1 MPIPNVGAV
10 VDGYRFK
17 GGNPNDQKNWEIAPV
32 AVPKPGTVS
41 DGYVFKG
48 GNPNDQKNWNPVE
61 TTPAPEKQKQKFAP
75 SPIEE
80 VPIIGG
86 ALSGIADIPLGIA
99 TGVATIGK
107 TFTDLFGADNAV
119 SDAVE
124 DFGKGADELR
134 SAEAREDSAKDAE
147 EMANAEGFFE
157 GAGAAGKAF
166 LRHPLDV
173 TANLLG
179 TAAPAAIAAAGA
191 LLAAPAS
198 AATAAVAAAGVG
210 LASGIGMIKGDIYD
224 ATLARAKQSG
234 LSNAQAEKIAE
245 EAQNYGGENTD
256 MIALGGVIGA
266 AASATGAGP
275 LLGKMIAGKVLK
287 DVTAKITAR
296 TAAAA
301 AAARAT
307 GADVAVEAVETG
319 GKGLIRR
326 GVEGALVEGIPE
338 GIQAGQEALAE
349 NLAQTRAGFP
359 TDPMKGVLSRAGYEG
374 TLGGIL
380 GGGLNVM
387 SGRGEVTDKRQEQI
401 DDEERRAIEIE
412 AVSGGVG
419 KAYEEAV
426 ARYKSEGVS
435 DREANLKAGEDIR
448 AYMAERR
455 NINDT
460 TDAGGTESS
469 VPSGAG
475 AAPSD
480 MAGSAGETDRGPVGT
495 GGPTV
500 GPDIG
505 SEGSQQRTLDE
516 AKQILANKKIKL
528 TERVE
533 VAKQLLNDTILNNQY
548 ININDIDGKQYDN
561 AKKQLANGKYDGDP
575 VAALEAVTGKSFTA
589 PASAPAPTTVPA
601 GPTPA
606 DMAKA
611 PVADAIKAATQP
623 NPASVIPGI
632 AEAAAQD
639 LGIAPAPVV
648 APPVAPTPA
657 VEPAPAPAAAQP
669 LVEEPV
675 AAEAAPTVADITP
688 EDVAVEPA
696 PVAEEA
702 VAEEPALAP
711 YRPDR
716 REPAVVWDN
725 FEKAFAGQRFPDVS
739 WALGSDWGMGTSTPD
754 PASYRRVAEERMVRL
769 YGPKPEVQAAPEVAP
784 VQEPVQGYV
793 DTRRQEL
800 AAQEAADAE
809 AEANLRQE
817 IEARKQREAVQP
829 APVEA
834 APEETPEEKAEA
846 LRVDIEDAFKGV
858 PELGVKPS
866 ISQAAYNTLMLRF
879 KSKTFT
885 TEQIEKEFNDAVRRY
900 EEKNSYQA
908 SRSGKA
914 AIGMAVEDL
923 VAHIKDLTKN
933 WRAKIG
939 IKVIGTIDEL
949 PATLRKAVERDGMES
964 VPAFVAPDGTI
975 YFIANNIDTME
986 EASSAVYHESLG
998 HLGLRALFDTRLDA
1012 VLAQIYKSNKKLRE
1026 QADQWTYD
1034 NPGVYASDRNPS
1046 LRALEE
1052 VLAEQSEAGRVDAS
1066 VWAKISAVIKDF
1078 GRRIGL
1084 KLDYSDAEVRSI
1096 LAMAHDQV
1104 IDGNSESTV
1113 IKGLRYMVNGW
1124 HGSPHD
1130 FDQFSSGK
1138 IGSGEGHTAFGWG
1151 LYFGSSRAV
1160 GEHYRNQEAGK
1171 RITIDGQSMAKGKG
1185 RRFIEYGGD
1194 FTPSER
1200 RALQFL
1206 RDSGTLDNTL
1216 ERLRRR
1222 GSKFYT
1228 AEEQAI
1234 ANDMAATLNKL
1245 RDEGR
1250 LQTVDGKLYE
1260 VQLTPSEDEYLDWK
1274 EPISNQSAKV
1284 QEALTS
1290 LGFVSDDGRY
1300 PLTGA
1305 DVYNQLRRK
1314 LGSKKEASLA
1324 LLEAG
1329 IRGNRYPD
1337 AISRSREATSFNYVI
1352 FDDSD
1357 VEIVNKYMAGKA
1369 KKKTETATVQR
1380 LRRKLSTSHYAADM
1394 SAAAGDMFFQTR
1406 SGKGQIDL
1414 LDSAWKAMKNKSRRF
1429 VIGYLYYS
1437 RDLIRA
1443 ISKLSPPVARK
1454 LSLVNELLHRMDG
1467 FRNIGLKTLTYNTL
1481 RYSKFNAKF
1490 KEGGILLS
1498 DLINGSTLASVDPRH
1513 ASLAAATAADIKL
1526 AGLVKEGASK
1536 TRIDNRKALIK
1547 EVYDMYEK
1555 LGTAEMGNGEGQ
1567 SIYKMVMGGFERSFD
1582 NEYKAIVANLRQS
1595 GLPADRIQQAV
1606 KQITD
1611 MYATAK
1617 QNAPYAP
1624 LFRTGQFWLRVGKG
1638 KNRRVFRFESET
1650 LYQQGMKDAVKWLQS
1665 SGDTRSAEEIKAD
1678 DKVFNF
1684 GRDVDGLE
1692 ADFMRTEPSDVLKNV
1707 FQEIDKGGMADG
1719 AAIKDM
1725 IFQLYAASLPKGT
1738 LYEKMQHREGVEGF
1752 SADTLRAYIDAQMA
1766 TINRL
1771 THLKY
1776 ASKIR
1781 QSIGEAY
1788 GLMSGNPNREQLQPY
1803 IDEMAIRVAETFSP
1817 DISKLDPLARL
1828 ANKATFFYLLT
1839 SIKSAL
1845 VQFLQLPT
1853 VAMPA
1858 LGARYGTVQA
1868 AAVAARYIATI
1879 GNKFGTSKV
1888 DEDGNIVTNWGQPT
1902 MGDSKYVNENKDP
1915 EMREALKFA
1924 FADARERGI
1933 LDTTFAGD
1941 MVSRKS
1947 GPSANYQGRPAK
1959 ISKWVFDFMS
1969 GGIHH
1974 SERIAR
1980 EIAYMSAFELDY
1992 AMRRKGG
1999 MDHQTAMG
2007 VAADTAADLTLET
2020 MFDFSESSKP
2030 RAMKGPIGR
2039 VALQFYSFPIQIASM
2054 LTRTF
2059 LGTVSLLPNPER
2071 KVAAKQFF
2079 GIIGM
2084 TWMFAGTT
2092 GMPGY
2097 SFMMGLMTSLLAAA
2111 GLADDDDDEKGNNA
2125 LTSRNLDLW
2134 FREKFLPEYFGP
2146 DSDLANDLGLDKEQ
2160 AQDLTRAVKMGPIS
2174 AATNLNLGSSVGLDG
2189 LFFRDDTPVDTNEEA
2204 LRSLW
2209 YTLSLGATGSV
2220 LRNFLRGGDY
2230 MMKGEW
2236 QRAAENLTPAPVR
2249 NALVAKRLAS
2259 EGYITPSTQDVVAPV
2274 EEYTWGKLVGQ
2285 GIGFGRTDISDIQKS
2300 NLLAKKTVDKIEKE
2314 RADYIN
2320 KLDKAY
2326 RDITLKRTN
2335 MKDGQE
2341 AINKVWKD
2349 IFKWNDNTDF
2359 ISPIFLG
2366 NWQDSIGTRA
2376 EDRARSMQGLRV
2388 SKNYDPY
2395 VRGLLEKNR

>member
-1 MPIPNVGAV
+1 MPLPNVGAI

-17 GGNPNDQKNWEIAPV
+17 GGNPNDQKNWELAPV
-32 AVPKPGTVS
+32 AVPKPGAVS
-41 DGYVFKG
+41 GGYVFKG
-48 GNPNDQKNWNPVE
+48 GNPNDQKNWKPVQA
-61 TTPAPEKQKQKFAP
+61 TPAPEKQKQKFAP
-75 SPIEE
+75 SAIEE
-80 VPIIGG
+80 IPVVGG
-86 ALSGIADIPLGIA
+86 VLSGIADVPLGFM
-99 TGVATIGK
+99 TGLATIGK
-107 TFTDLFGADNAV
+107 TFTDLGGADNIA
-119 SDAVE
+119 SDVIE
-124 DFGKGADELR
+124 DFGKSADALR
-134 SAEAREDSAKDAE
+134 SAEAREDSAKDAA
-147 EMANAEGFFE
+147 EMAAADGFWE

-166 LRHPLDV
+166 WRHPID
-173 TANLLG
+173 TAANLLG

-191 LLAAPAS
+191 MIAAPAS
-198 AATAAVAAAGVG
+198 ATAAAIAAAGVG
-210 LASGIGMIKGDIYD
+210 LASGVGMIKGDIYD

-234 LSNAQAEKIAE
+234 LSEAQAEKIAQ
-245 EAQNYGGENTD
+245 EAQTYGGENTD

-275 LLGKMIAGKVLK
+275 ILGKMIANRVLK
-287 DVTAKITAR
+287 DVTSKITAR

-307 GADVAVEAVETG
+307 GADVAVEAA
-319 GKGLIRR
+319 GKGVVRR
-326 GVEGALVEGIPE
+326 GVEGFLVEGIPE

-349 NLAQTRAGFP
+349 NLAQDRAGFE

-380 GGGLNVM
+380 GGGLNVA

-401 DDEERRAIEIE
+401 ADEERRAVQIE
-412 AVSGGVG
+412 AASGGVG
-419 KAYEEAV
+419 EAYEKAV

-455 NINDT
+455 NINEPLTDDT
-460 TDAGGTESS
+460 TNVGGAKPS

-475 AAPSD
+475 AAPTD
-480 MAGSAGETDRGPVGT
+480 MAGSAGETDTGPVGT
-495 GGPTV
+495 GGPTA
-500 GPDIG
+500 GTDTG
-505 SEGSQQRTLDE
+505 EQGQQQRTLDE
-516 AKQILANKKIKL
+516 AAQILSNKKVPL
-528 TERVE
+528 NTRVT
-533 VAKQLLNDTILNNQY
+533 AATQLLNDTILNNEFVSV
-548 ININDIDGKQYDN
+548 NDIDQKQFN
-561 AKKQLANGKYDGDP
+561 QAKQQLANGKHNGDP
-575 VAALEAVTGKSFTA
+575 VAALEAVTGKKFTA
-589 PASAPAPTTVPA
+589 PAPTAVPT
-601 GPTPA
+601 GPNPA
-606 DMAKA
+606 DVAKA
-611 PVADAIKAATQP
+611 PVAEAIKAATQP
-623 NPASVIPGI
+623 NPANVLPGI
-632 AEAAAQD
+632 AETAAKD
-639 LGIAPAPVV
+639 LGIAP
-648 APPVAPTPA
+648 
-657 VEPAPAPAAAQP
+657 EPAPAPAAPQP
-669 LVEEPV
+669 IAEEPV
-675 AAEAAPTVADITP
+675 VAQPTPTVADITP
-688 EDVAVEPA
+688 EDVATAPAPEPA
-696 PVAEEA
+696 AEEV
-702 VAEEPALAP
+702 VAEEPAPAPTLEEILANP
-711 YRPDR
+711 
-716 REPAVVWDN
+716 V
-725 FEKAFAGQRFPDVS
+725 AFARQEAERRGLDAPMFAEGARDVMQGRDPLPDELILEKQGVEVLTAYKS
-739 WALGSDWGMGTSTPD
+739 GTDWARSLQG
-754 PASYRRVAEERMVRL
+754 A
-769 YGPKPEVQAAPEVAP
+769 PEVAAEAAPEVAP
-784 VQEPVQGYV
+784 
-793 DTRRQEL
+793 
-800 AAQEAADAE
+800 A
-809 AEANLRQE
+809 
-817 IEARKQREAVQP
+817 QP

-834 APEETPEEKAEA
+834 APEEA
-846 LRVDIEDAFKGV
+846 LEDA
-858 PELGVKPS
+858 PEDVAANLEKEIKRAGLGYFDEDTEEQVKPS
-866 ISQAAYNTLMLRF
+866 ISQKSYNALMLRL
-879 KSKTFT
+879 KSKNPDLKKIDVEFDEAIGKYS
-885 TEQIEKEFNDAVRRY
+885 EQS
-900 EEKNSYQA
+900 SYQA

-914 AIGMAVEDL
+914 AVGMAVEDL
-923 VAHIKDLTKN
+923 VAHIADLTKN
-933 WRAKIG
+933 WRAKID

-949 PATLRKAVERDGMES
+949 PAKLRSAVERDGMEG

-975 YFIANNIDTME
+975 YFIANNIDTLE
-986 EASSAVYHESLG
+986 DANSAVYHEALG
-998 HLGLRALFDTRLDA
+998 HLGLRALFNTRLDE
-1012 VLAQIYKSNKKLRE
+1012 VLSQIYKGNKKLRE
-1026 QADQWTYD
+1026 QADQWTAD
-1034 NPGVYASDRNPS
+1034 NPGVYANDSNPN

-1052 VLAEQSEAGRVDAS
+1052 VLAEQSEAGRIDAS

-1084 KLDYSDAEVRSI
+1084 KLGYSDAEVRSI

-1104 IDGNSESTV
+1104 IDGNRESTV
-1113 IKGLRYMVNGW
+1113 VKGMRYIAGGDRIRV
-1124 HGSPHD
+1124 PA
-1130 FDQFSSGK
+1130 
-1138 IGSGEGHTAFGWG
+1138 TAARTFLKELG
-1151 LYFGSSRAV
+1151 LYSNREL
-1160 GEHYRNQEAGK
+1160 GEME
-1171 RITIDGQSMAKGKG
+1171 
-1185 RRFIEYGGD
+1185 
-1194 FTPSER
+1194 SE
-1200 RALQFL
+1200 
-1206 RDSGTLDNTL
+1206 
-1216 ERLRRR
+1216 E
-1222 GSKFYT
+1222 
-1228 AEEQAI
+1228 
-1234 ANDMAATLNKL
+1234 
-1245 RDEGR
+1245 
-1250 LQTVDGKLYE
+1250 
-1260 VQLTPSEDEYLDWK
+1260 
-1274 EPISNQSAKV
+1274 
-1284 QEALTS
+1284 
-1290 LGFVSDDGRY
+1290 
-1300 PLTGA
+1300 
-1305 DVYNQLRRK
+1305 
-1314 LGSKKEASLA
+1314 
-1324 LLEAG
+1324 
-1329 IRGNRYPD
+1329 
-1337 AISRSREATSFNYVI
+1337 AISRASRIGIDEEWLDYYNSQQLAAFAPEGSEAIKLPQPNMSKYMPSVP
-1352 FDDSD
+1352 S
-1357 VEIVNKYMAGKA
+1357 KYMAGKA

-1380 LRRKLSTSHYAADM
+1380 LRRKLRTSHYAGKM
-1394 SAAAGDMFFQTR
+1394 SATAGDMFAQTR
-1406 SGKGQIDL
+1406 SGKEQIDL

-1429 VIGYLYYS
+1429 VLGYLYYS

-1443 ISKLSPPVARK
+1443 INKLSPPVARK

-1467 FRNIGLKTLTYNTL
+1467 FRNMGLKTLTYNTL

-1490 KEGGILLS
+1490 KEGGKLLS

-1555 LGTAEMGNGEGQ
+1555 LGTAEMGKGEGQ

-1582 NEYKAIVANLRQS
+1582 NEYKAIVSNLRKS
-1595 GLPADRIQQAV
+1595 GLPADRIKQAV
-1606 KQITD
+1606 KQVTE

-1650 LYQQGMKDAVKWLQS
+1650 LYQQGMKDAIKWLQDG
-1665 SGDTRSAEEIKAD
+1665 GDKRSAAEIKAD
-1678 DKVFNF
+1678 DKVFTF

-1692 ADFMRTEPSDVLKNV
+1692 ADFMRSEPSDVLKNV
-1707 FQEIDKGGMADG
+1707 FEEIDKGGMADG

-1725 IFQLYAASLPKGT
+1725 IFQLYAAALPKGT

-1752 SADTLRAYIDAQMA
+1752 SSDTLRAYIDAQMA

-1781 QSIGEAY
+1781 QTIGEAY
-1788 GLMSGNPNREQLQPY
+1788 GLMSGNPNSEQLQPY

-1853 VAMPA
+1853 VALPA

-1868 AAVAARYIATI
+1868 AAVAARYIATL
-1879 GNKFGTSKV
+1879 GNKFGTAKV

-1915 EMREALKFA
+1915 EMREALKYA

-1947 GPSANYQGRPAK
+1947 GPSAQYQGRPAK

-1974 SERIAR
+1974 AERIAR

-1992 AMRRKGG
+1992 AKRRKGG
-1999 MDHQTAMG
+1999 MDHKTAMG

-2111 GLADDDDDEKGNNA
+2111 GLADDDDDDKGNNA

-2146 DSDLANDLGLDKEQ
+2146 DSDLANDLGLDEGQ
-2160 AQDLTRAVKMGPIS
+2160 AQDLTRAVKMGPLS

-2220 LRNFLRGGDY
+2220 LRNFIRGGDY

-2249 NALVAKRLAS
+2249 NALIAKRLGS

-2326 RDITLKRTN
+2326 RDITLKRTD
-2335 MKDGQE
+2335 MKGGQE
-2341 AINKVWKD
+2341 AIGKVWKD
-2349 IFKWNDNTDF
+2349 IFKWNDNTDY
-2359 ISPIFLG
+2359 INPIFLG
-2366 NWQDSIGTRA
+2366 NWEDSIETRG
-2376 EDRARSMQGLRV
+2376 EDRSRSMQGLRV

>member
-1 MPIPNVGAV
+1 MPVPNVGAI

-17 GGNPNDQKNWEIAPV
+17 GGNPNDQKNWELAPV
-32 AVPKPGTVS
+32 AVPKPGAVS

-48 GNPNDQKNWNPVE
+48 GNPNDQKNWKPVQA
-61 TTPAPEKQKQKFAP
+61 TPVPEKQKQKFAP
-75 SPIEE
+75 SVIEE
-80 VPIIGG
+80 VPVIGG

-107 TFTDLFGADNAV
+107 TFTDLFGADNAA

-124 DFGKGADELR
+124 AFGKGADELR
-134 SAEAREDSAKDAE
+134 SAEAREDSAKDAA
-147 EMANAEGFFE
+147 EMAAANGFWE

-191 LLAAPAS
+191 LIAAPAS
-198 AATAAVAAAGVG
+198 AATAAIAAAGVG
-210 LASGIGMIKGDIYD
+210 LASGVGMIKGDIYD
-224 ATLARAKQSG
+224 ATLARAKQAG
-234 LSNAQAEKIAE
+234 LSDAQAEKIAE
-245 EAQNYGGENTD
+245 EAQAYGGENTD
-256 MIALGGVIGA
+256 MIALGGVIGG

-287 DVTAKITAR
+287 DVTSKITAR

-307 GADVAVEAVETG
+307 GTEVAETAAETT

-326 GVEGALVEGIPE
+326 GVEGALVEGVPE

-359 TDPMKGVLSRAGYEG
+359 TDTWKGVLSRAGYEG

-380 GGGLNVM
+380 GGGISAV

-448 AYMAERR
+448 AYMADRR
-455 NINDT
+455 NINEPITEDT
-460 TDAGGTESS
+460 TDAGGTKSS
-469 VPSGAG
+469 VPSGDGIRPA
-475 AAPSD
+475 D
-480 MAGSAGETDRGPVGT
+480 VAGSVGETDTGPVGV
-495 GGPTV
+495 GGDAAGT
-500 GPDIG
+500 DIG
-505 SEGSQQRTLDE
+505 VEGQQQRTLDE
-516 AKQILANKKIKL
+516 AKGILANKKIKL
-528 TERVE
+528 TERVD
-533 VAKQLLNDTILNNQY
+533 VARELLNDTILNNPLV
-548 ININDIDGKQYDN
+548 NVNDIDKKQFDA
-561 AKKQLANGKYDGDP
+561 AKQQLANGKHNGDP
-575 VAALEAVTGKSFTA
+575 VAALEAVTGKSFAA
-589 PASAPAPTTVPA
+589 PLDINETVAAPA
-601 GPTPA
+601 GPTLDEA
-606 DMAKA
+606 AKA
-611 PVADAIKAATQP
+611 PVAEAIKAATQP
-623 NPASVIPGI
+623 NPANVVPGI
-632 AEAAAQD
+632 AETAAKD
-639 LGIAPAPVV
+639 LGITPEPAPVV
-648 APPVAPTPA
+648 AP
-657 VEPAPAPAAAQP
+657 AAAIPLTEESVVAQP
-669 LVEEPV
+669 T
-675 AAEAAPTVADITP
+675 PTVADVTP
-688 EDVAVEPA
+688 EDVALTPA
-696 PVAEEA
+696 PEMAAEEV
-702 VAEEPALAP
+702 VAEEPAPVP

-754 PASYRRVAEERMVRL
+754 PASYRRVAEERMTRL
-769 YGPKPEVQAAPEVAP
+769 YGPKPEVQAAPEMAAAPEVAP
-784 VQEPVQGYV
+784 VQEVVQPAPVQKPV
-793 DTRRQEL
+793 QP
-800 AAQEAADAE
+800 APVQ
-809 AEANLRQE
+809 
-817 IEARKQREAVQP
+817 KPVQP
-829 APVEA
+829 APVEV
-834 APEETPEEKAEA
+834 TPEEDLEEAPEDKAE
-846 LRVDIEDAFKGV
+846 RVMGEIEEAFEGV
-858 PELGVKPS
+858 PEMGIEPFISEKTYNRVKFELQTKRRT
-866 ISQAAYNTLMLRF
+866 IDEVDAELKAAR
-879 KSKTFT
+879 
-885 TEQIEKEFNDAVRRY
+885 ERHEKKQR
-900 EEKNSYQA
+900 YQA

-914 AIGMAVEDL
+914 AVGMAVEDL
-923 VAHIKDLTKN
+923 VDHIADLTKN

-939 IKVIGTIDEL
+939 VKVIGTIDEL
-949 PATLRKAVERDGMES
+949 PVNLREAVERDGMES

-975 YFIANNIDTME
+975 YFIANNIDTFE
-986 EASSAVYHESLG
+986 EASSAVYHEALG
-998 HLGLRALFDTRLDA
+998 HLGLRSLFDTRLDA
-1012 VLAQIYKSNKKLRE
+1012 VLAKLYRSSKKLRE

-1034 NPGVYASDRNPS
+1034 NPGVYANDKNPS

-1096 LAMAHDQV
+1096 LAMAHDQI
-1104 IDGNSESTV
+1104 IDGKRESTV
-1113 IKGLRYMVNGW
+1113 VKGLRYVAGF
-1124 HGSPHD
+1124 GRT
-1130 FDQFSSGK
+1130 DQVESETS
-1138 IGSGEGHTAFGWG
+1138 E
-1151 LYFGSSRAV
+1151 
-1160 GEHYRNQEAGK
+1160 QP
-1171 RITIDGQSMAKGKG
+1171 
-1185 RRFIEYGGD
+1185 RF
-1194 FTPSER
+1194 
-1200 RALQFL
+1200 
-1206 RDSGTLDNTL
+1206 
-1216 ERLRRR
+1216 
-1222 GSKFYT
+1222 
-1228 AEEQAI
+1228 
-1234 ANDMAATLNKL
+1234 
-1245 RDEGR
+1245 
-1250 LQTVDGKLYE
+1250 
-1260 VQLTPSEDEYLDWK
+1260 
-1274 EPISNQSAKV
+1274 
-1284 QEALTS
+1284 
-1290 LGFVSDDGRY
+1290 
-1300 PLTGA
+1300 
-1305 DVYNQLRRK
+1305 
-1314 LGSKKEASLA
+1314 
-1324 LLEAG
+1324 
-1329 IRGNRYPD
+1329 
-1337 AISRSREATSFNYVI
+1337 
-1352 FDDSD
+1352 
-1357 VEIVNKYMAGKA
+1357 MAGKA
-1369 KKKTETATVQR
+1369 KKKAETATVQR
-1380 LRRKLSTSHYAADM
+1380 LKRKLRTSHYAADM

-1406 SGKGQIDL
+1406 SGKEQIDL

-1443 ISKLSPPVARK
+1443 INKLSPPVARK
-1454 LSLVNELLHRMDG
+1454 LSYVNELLHRMDG
-1467 FRNIGLKTLTYNTL
+1467 FRNMGLKTLTYNTL

-1513 ASLAAATAADIKL
+1513 ASLAAAMAADIKL
-1526 AGLVKEGASK
+1526 TELVKEGASK
-1536 TRIDNRKALIK
+1536 NRIDNRKALIK
-1547 EVYDMYEK
+1547 EIYDMYEK
-1555 LGTAEMGNGEGQ
+1555 LGTPEMGKGEGQ

-1582 NEYKAIVANLRQS
+1582 NEYKAIVSNVRQS

-1606 KQITD
+1606 KQITE

-1617 QNAPYAP
+1617 RNAPYAP

-1650 LYQQGMKDAVKWLQS
+1650 LYQQGMKDAVKWLQE
-1665 SGDTRSAEEIKAD
+1665 SGDTRSAAEIKAD

-1684 GRDVDGLE
+1684 GRDIDGLE
-1692 ADFMRTEPSDVLKNV
+1692 ADFMRSEPSDVLKNV

-1719 AAIKDM
+1719 SAIKDM

-1781 QSIGEAY
+1781 QTVGEAY
-1788 GLMSGNPNREQLQPY
+1788 GLMAGNPNREQLQPY

-1853 VAMPA
+1853 VALPA

-1879 GNKFGTSKV
+1879 GNKFGTAKV

-1915 EMREALKFA
+1915 KMREALKFA
-1924 FADARERGI
+1924 WADARERGI

-1947 GPSANYQGRPAK
+1947 GPSAQYQGRPAK

-1992 AMRRKGG
+1992 NQRIKGG
-1999 MDHQTAMG
+1999 MDHQTAMS

-2059 LGTVSLLPNPER
+2059 LGTVTLLPNAER

-2084 TWMFAGTT
+2084 TWLFAGTT

-2111 GLADDDDDEKGNNA
+2111 GLADDDDDDKGNNA

-2146 DSDLANDLGLDKEQ
+2146 DSDLANDLGLDEGQ

-2204 LRSLW
+2204 MRSLW

-2220 LRNFLRGGDY
+2220 LRNFVRGGDY

-2249 NALVAKRLAS
+2249 NALIAKRLGS

-2326 RDITLKRTN
+2326 RDITLKRTD
-2335 MKDGQE
+2335 MKGGQE

-2349 IFKWNDNTDF
+2349 IFKWNDNTDY
-2359 ISPIFLG
+2359 INPIFLG
-2366 NWQDSIGTRA
+2366 NWEDSIETRG
-2376 EDRARSMQGLRV
+2376 EDRSRSMQGLRV

>member
-1 MPIPNVGAV
+1 
-10 VDGYRFK
+10 
-17 GGNPNDQKNWEIAPV
+17 
-32 AVPKPGTVS
+32 
-41 DGYVFKG
+41 
-48 GNPNDQKNWNPVE
+48 
-61 TTPAPEKQKQKFAP
+61 
-75 SPIEE
+75 
-80 VPIIGG
+80 
-86 ALSGIADIPLGIA
+86 
-99 TGVATIGK
+99 
-107 TFTDLFGADNAV
+107 
-119 SDAVE
+119 
-124 DFGKGADELR
+124 
-134 SAEAREDSAKDAE
+134 
-147 EMANAEGFFE
+147 
-157 GAGAAGKAF
+157 
-166 LRHPLDV
+166 
-173 TANLLG
+173 
-179 TAAPAAIAAAGA
+179 
-191 LLAAPAS
+191 
-198 AATAAVAAAGVG
+198 
-210 LASGIGMIKGDIYD
+210 
-224 ATLARAKQSG
+224 
-234 LSNAQAEKIAE
+234 
-245 EAQNYGGENTD
+245 
-256 MIALGGVIGA
+256 
-266 AASATGAGP
+266 
-275 LLGKMIAGKVLK
+275 
-287 DVTAKITAR
+287 
-296 TAAAA
+296 
-301 AAARAT
+301 
-307 GADVAVEAVETG
+307 
-319 GKGLIRR
+319 
-326 GVEGALVEGIPE
+326 
-338 GIQAGQEALAE
+338 
-349 NLAQTRAGFP
+349 
-359 TDPMKGVLSRAGYEG
+359 
-374 TLGGIL
+374 
-380 GGGLNVM
+380 
-387 SGRGEVTDKRQEQI
+387 
-401 DDEERRAIEIE
+401 
-412 AVSGGVG
+412 
-419 KAYEEAV
+419 
-426 ARYKSEGVS
+426 
-435 DREANLKAGEDIR
+435 
-448 AYMAERR
+448 
-455 NINDT
+455 
-460 TDAGGTESS
+460 
-469 VPSGAG
+469 
-475 AAPSD
+475 
-480 MAGSAGETDRGPVGT
+480 
-495 GGPTV
+495 
-500 GPDIG
+500 
-505 SEGSQQRTLDE
+505 
-516 AKQILANKKIKL
+516 
-528 TERVE
+528 
-533 VAKQLLNDTILNNQY
+533 
-548 ININDIDGKQYDN
+548 
-561 AKKQLANGKYDGDP
+561 
-575 VAALEAVTGKSFTA
+575 
-589 PASAPAPTTVPA
+589 
-601 GPTPA
+601 
-606 DMAKA
+606 
-611 PVADAIKAATQP
+611 
-623 NPASVIPGI
+623 
-632 AEAAAQD
+632 
-639 LGIAPAPVV
+639 
-648 APPVAPTPA
+648 
-657 VEPAPAPAAAQP
+657 
-669 LVEEPV
+669 
-675 AAEAAPTVADITP
+675 
-688 EDVAVEPA
+688 
-696 PVAEEA
+696 
-702 VAEEPALAP
+702 
-711 YRPDR
+711 
-716 REPAVVWDN
+716 
-725 FEKAFAGQRFPDVS
+725 
-739 WALGSDWGMGTSTPD
+739 
-754 PASYRRVAEERMVRL
+754 
-769 YGPKPEVQAAPEVAP
+769 
-784 VQEPVQGYV
+784 
-793 DTRRQEL
+793 
-800 AAQEAADAE
+800 
-809 AEANLRQE
+809 
-817 IEARKQREAVQP
+817 
-829 APVEA
+829 
-834 APEETPEEKAEA
+834 
-846 LRVDIEDAFKGV
+846 
-858 PELGVKPS
+858 
-866 ISQAAYNTLMLRF
+866 
-879 KSKTFT
+879 
-885 TEQIEKEFNDAVRRY
+885 
-900 EEKNSYQA
+900 
-908 SRSGKA
+908 
-914 AIGMAVEDL
+914 MAVEDL

-975 YFIANNIDTME
+975 YFIANNIDTLE

-998 HLGLRALFDTRLDA
+998 HLGLRALFNTRLDA
-1012 VLAQIYKSNKKLRE
+1012 VLAQIYKGSKKLRE
-1026 QADQWTYD
+1026 QADQWSFD
-1034 NPGVYASDRNPS
+1034 NPGVYANDSNPN

-1084 KLDYSDAEVRSI
+1084 KLGYSDAEVRSI
-1096 LAMAHDQV
+1096 LAMAHDQI
-1104 IDGNSESTV
+1104 IDGKRESTIV
-1113 IKGLRYMVNGW
+1113 KGLRYMAGGDRIRV
-1124 HGSPHD
+1124 SAKAART
-1130 FDQFSSGK
+1130 FLK
-1138 IGSGEGHTAFGWG
+1138 ELG
-1151 LYFGSSRAV
+1151 LYSNREL
-1160 GEHYRNQEAGK
+1160 GEME
-1171 RITIDGQSMAKGKG
+1171 
-1185 RRFIEYGGD
+1185 
-1194 FTPSER
+1194 SE
-1200 RALQFL
+1200 
-1206 RDSGTLDNTL
+1206 
-1216 ERLRRR
+1216 E
-1222 GSKFYT
+1222 
-1228 AEEQAI
+1228 
-1234 ANDMAATLNKL
+1234 
-1245 RDEGR
+1245 
-1250 LQTVDGKLYE
+1250 
-1260 VQLTPSEDEYLDWK
+1260 
-1274 EPISNQSAKV
+1274 
-1284 QEALTS
+1284 
-1290 LGFVSDDGRY
+1290 
-1300 PLTGA
+1300 
-1305 DVYNQLRRK
+1305 
-1314 LGSKKEASLA
+1314 
-1324 LLEAG
+1324 
-1329 IRGNRYPD
+1329 
-1337 AISRSREATSFNYVI
+1337 AISRASRIGIDEEWLDYYNSQELAAFAPEGSEAIKLPQPNMSKYMPSVP
-1352 FDDSD
+1352 
-1357 VEIVNKYMAGKA
+1357 NKYMAGKA

-1858 LGARYGTVQA
+1858 LGARYGTVQT

-2249 NALVAKRLAS
+2249 NALVAKRLGS

-2285 GIGFGRTDISDIQKS
+2285 GIGFGRTDVADIQKS